1 MQEEIQMIKEA
12 LEMCKFDLKYAK
24 IIHYIFLFFT
34 PVFYL
39 VIGTAI
45 LTSTPLSFFAIIGIV
60 GCAAMIYWN
69 TNRHNN
75 LVLDIEDLEYA
86 LEELTKE

>member
-1 MQEEIQMIKEA
+1 MQEEIQRIKEA
-12 LEMCKFDLKYAK
+12 LEICKSDLKYAK

-34 PVFYL
+34 PIFYL
-39 VIGTAI
+39 VIGVAI
-45 LTSTPLSFFAIIGIV
+45 LTATPLSFFTIIVIV
-60 GCAAMIYWN
+60 GCATIVYWN

>member
-12 LEMCKFDLKYAK
+12 LEMCKFDLKAAK
-24 IIHYIFLFFT
+24 LRHYICWFFT
-34 PVFYL
+34 LLFIALTVF
-39 VIGTAI
+39 II
-45 LTSTPLSFFAIIGIV
+45 LTSSPLAFFVIV
-60 GCAAMIYWN
+60 GTFVTAGMAYWN
-69 TNRHNN
+69 IKYHNN

>member
-24 IIHYIFLFFT
+24 ITHYVFLFFI
-34 PVFYL
+34 PIFYL
-39 VIGTAI
+39 VIGMAI
-45 LTSTPLSFFAIIGIV
+45 LTSTPLSFFTIIGTI
-60 GCAAMIYWN
+60 GCAAIVYWN
-69 TNRHNN
+69 TNRCNN

>member
-12 LEMCKFDLKYAK
+12 LELCKFDLKYAK

-39 VIGTAI
+39 VIGMAI

-75 LVLDIEDLEYA
+75 LVLDIEDLEYV